1 MKFCRPCREER
12 EAARRLSRFRFENLG
27 HPLRGHDNG
36 SAFSPDNTTEVA
48 EGSGDDEV
56 NQAPQP
62 EVAAECQGHT
72 RAQQPDENSNQ
83 EPVKDATS
91 LGAPRDDECRYEREQ
106 HLEVGY
112 YPRANPGGEMTDGRL
127 VGSATSLD
135 RQDECVGRGHEHRD
149 EKTHRNHADR
159 GTENAK
165 PTDVRYRFVHLN
177 DTGIE
182 SIER

>member
-1 MKFCRPCREER
+1 M
-12 EAARRLSRFRFENLG
+12 SRFRFENLG

-112 YPRANPGGEMTDGRL
+112 YPRANPGGEMIDVRL
-127 VGSATSLD
+127 VGRAASLEG
-135 RQDECVGRGHEHRD
+135 QDERIGCGQAHRD
-149 EKTHRNHADR
+149 EKTHRNHTDR
-159 GTENAK
+159 STENAK
-165 PTDVRYRFVHLN
+165 PTNIRNGIVHLPATN
-177 DTGIE
+177 SE
-182 SIER
+182 SIEH